1 MHRSEYDTSAANMV
15 LGQAALILKA
25 IGFAAKHVVLIG
37 GSVPGL
43 LVPELDPAI
52 EPHIG
57 TTDLDFCL
65 SMAIVEGETAE
76 YERIETALKQA
87 GFEPEESWRWRGGPH
102 GHVIVEF
109 FCPAGPGRE
118 AGKLFRP
125 KVRDN
130 PTAKHNFGASLSALA
145 LDAGGLISRDVV
157 VVTRE
162 VELPAGM
169 GKQTMELRV
178 TGVAA
183 FLAAKADALRQRDK
197 PKDAYDVVWL
207 LEAWPDGPSGAAAAV
222 CTSSVFGL
230 PEMERA
236 LATLEDQ
243 FLDIDRAGARAYAR
257 FLLEDGGDADLLA
270 RRAVGAVTEFL
281 RTLRDSLR

>member
-1 MHRSEYDTSAANMV
+1 VHRSEYDASAANMV

-25 IGFAAKHVVLIG
+25 IGLAARHVILIG

-43 LVPELDPAI
+43 LVPELDPGI

-76 YERIETALKQA
+76 YERIENALKQA
-87 GFEPEESWRWRGGPH
+87 GFQPEESWRWRRGPN
-102 GHVIVEF
+102 GHVTVEF

-125 KVRDN
+125 KQRDN
-130 PTAKHNFGASLSALA
+130 PTAKHNLGASLSAVA
-145 LDAGGLISRDVV
+145 LDAGTLISDDFV

-162 VELPAGM
+162 VELPNDM
-169 GKQTMELRV
+169 GKQTIDLNV
-178 TGVAA
+178 TGIAA
-183 FLAAKADALRQRDK
+183 FHAAKADALKQRNK

-207 LEAWPDGPSGAAAAV
+207 LEAWPGGPSGAAAAV
-222 CTSSVFGL
+222 RNSAVFGR
-230 PEMERA
+230 PELQRA
-236 LATLEDQ
+236 LETLEDQ
-243 FLDIDRAGARAYAR
+243 FRDIDRAGARAYAR

-270 RRAVGAVTEFL
+270 RRAVGALGEFL
-281 RTLRDSLR
+281 SAADDSRR